1 MREKNILRF
10 DISVSITF
18 SVHVIQSIH
27 HLMEISS
34 GYDFREFSSIGNKI
48 EELASS
54 DIFQNDGKTFV
65 SRFILLFVGGILSD
79 VNKTY

>member
-18 SVHVIQSIH
+18 SVHVIQSVH
-27 HLMEISS
+27 HLMKISS
-34 GYDFREFSSIGNKI
+34 GYDFREFSSVSDKV
-48 EELASS
+48 EELPSS
-54 DIFQNDGKTFV
+54 DIFQNDSKTFI
-65 SRFILLFVGGILSD
+65 SRFILLFVGGVLSD